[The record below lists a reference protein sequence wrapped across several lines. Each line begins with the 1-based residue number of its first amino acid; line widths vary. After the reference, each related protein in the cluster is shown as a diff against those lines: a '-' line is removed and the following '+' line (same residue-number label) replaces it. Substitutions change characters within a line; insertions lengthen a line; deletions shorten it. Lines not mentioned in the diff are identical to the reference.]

1 MKREDWLKQLKI
13 GDFVIFI
20 NDKEAQ
26 KMLIRVIDSDHICMV
41 KAHLPKSDLAEGRV
55 VWSENG
61 EDDFGGRIEPVV

>member
-1 MKREDWLKQLKI
+1 MKREDWLKRLKV
-13 GDFVIFI
+13 GDHVIFT

-41 KAHLPKSDLAEGRV
+41 KASLPKSDLTEGRV
-55 VWSENG
+55 VWFENG